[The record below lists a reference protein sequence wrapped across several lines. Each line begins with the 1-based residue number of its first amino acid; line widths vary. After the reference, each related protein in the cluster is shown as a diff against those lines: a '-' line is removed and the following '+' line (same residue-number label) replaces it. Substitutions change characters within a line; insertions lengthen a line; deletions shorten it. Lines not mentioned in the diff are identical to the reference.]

1 MFNRKRDGT
10 ALNARKLTSVAM
22 AIVPPVV
29 PSNQNLDAAELALL
43 RGEPVSL
50 ARLSPEDSAAV

>member
-1 MFNRKRDGT
+1 LFNRKRDGT
-10 ALNARKLTSVAM
+10 ALNARKLTGVAM
-22 AIVPPVV
+22 AIVPPVE
-29 PSNQNLDAAELALL
+29 PSNQNLDAAEFALL

>member
-1 MFNRKRDGT
+1 LFNRKRDGT
-10 ALNARKLTSVAM
+10 ALNVRKLTGVAM

-29 PSNQNLDAAELALL
+29 PSNQNFDAAEFALL

-50 ARLSPEDSAAV
+50 SRLSPEDSTAV

>member
-10 ALNARKLTSVAM
+10 ALNARKLTGVVM

-29 PSNQNLDAAELALL
+29 PSNQNLDAAEFALL

-50 ARLSPEDSAAV
+50 ARLSRES